1 MNIKT
6 IYKLQREYGLA
17 EMQEAINTGMAWKM
31 EGSVGRRAMEL
42 LRTGACVLPKTAVV
56 DVYGNRV
63 PSRDD
68 LVSGT
73 LGTFENAVNF
83 WSNDENLMHL
93 EMDNEPD
100 EVALFQHY

>member
-63 PSRDD
+63 PSRDE

-83 WSNDENLMHL
+83 WSDDENLMHL

>member
-56 DVYGNRV
+56 DAYGNKV
-63 PSRDD
+63 PSRDE

-83 WSNDENLMHL
+83 WSDDENLMHL
-93 EMDNEPD
+93 EMEIDSD

>member
-56 DVYGNRV
+56 DAYGNRV
-63 PSRDD
+63 PSRDE

-83 WSNDENLMHL
+83 WSDDENLMHL

>member
-42 LRTGACVLPKTAVV
+42 LRTGACVLPKVAVV

>member
-83 WSNDENLMHL
+83 WSDDENLMHL

>member
-63 PSRDD
+63 PSRDE

>member
-42 LRTGACVLPKTAVV
+42 LRTGAWVLPKEAVV
-56 DVYGNRV
+56 DSYGNRV

>member
-56 DVYGNRV
+56 DVYGNKV

>member
-17 EMQEAINTGMAWKM
+17 EMQESINTGMAWKM

-63 PSRDD
+63 PSRDE

-83 WSNDENLMHL
+83 WSDDENLMHL
-93 EMDNEPD
+93 EMEIDSD
-100 EVALFQHY
+100 EVALFHHY

>member
-63 PSRDD
+63 PSRDE

-83 WSNDENLMHL
+83 WSDDENLMHL
-93 EMDNEPD
+93 EMEIDSD

>member
-63 PSRDD
+63 PSRDE

-93 EMDNEPD
+93 EMEIDSD

>member
-56 DVYGNRV
+56 DAYGNRV
-63 PSRDD
+63 PSRDE

-83 WSNDENLMHL
+83 WSDDENLMHL
-93 EMDNEPD
+93 EMEIDSD

>member
-93 EMDNEPD
+93 EMEIDSD

>member
-56 DVYGNRV
+56 DVYGNRG
-63 PSRDD
+63 PSRDE

-83 WSNDENLMHL
+83 WSDDENLMHL
-93 EMDNEPD
+93 EMEIDSD

>member
-63 PSRDD
+63 PSRDE

-83 WSNDENLMHL
+83 WSDDENLMHL
-93 EMDNEPD
+93 EMEIDSD
-100 EVALFQHY
+100 EVALFHQY

>member
-56 DVYGNRV
+56 DAYGNRV
-63 PSRDD
+63 PSRDE

>member
-17 EMQEAINTGMAWKM
+17 DMQEAINTGMAWKM

-42 LRTGACVLPKTAVV
+42 LRTGACLLPKKAVV
-56 DVYGNRV
+56 DVYGNKV
-63 PSRDD
+63 PSRDE

-83 WSNDENLMHL
+83 WSDDENLMHL
-93 EMDNEPD
+93 EAQIDSD
-100 EVALFQHY
+100 EVSLFYHY

>member
-42 LRTGACVLPKTAVV
+42 LRTGACVLPKVAVV

-83 WSNDENLMHL
+83 WSDDENLMAL
-93 EMDNEPD
+93 EIDNEPD
-100 EVALFQHY
+100 EVAYFEEY

>member
-31 EGSVGRRAMEL
+31 EGSVGRTAMEL

-63 PSRDD
+63 PNRDD